1 MQKIARVC
9 LIGLCSAIAYKGIAF
24 AAAPASASEGSVKM
38 VFGATIIVAI
48 VIALLLFF
56 FARRESSKD
65 IALKRRSSLDWK
77 EYEPSA
83 TSGLSGQVSGQ
94 ISEQIGNLAGSTH
107 EREKIAGAI
116 VNIVNDELKKKTS
129 AIKAELSQRYEEI
142 VEEKKQKLVT
152 VQKDKQQTESVVRSI
167 AEGLVVVDAKGN
179 VLLMNQAAENLLGM
193 EKKKKIGK
201 PLLEDIKEEQLISLV
216 KETSSGQ
223 KEIELTSQ
231 KSDTKKVLRS
241 SSAVIE
247 DENGRTVGMVSVLSD
262 VTKQK
267 ELDRLKAD
275 FVSKVTHEL
284 RTPIAIIQN
293 SLSVIIEKSD
303 SLTEMQEKF
312 LTIIKR
318 NLERLQRLINDILD
332 LAKLEEK
339 KMVLRLEPASLENII
354 NDICESVGAWAKTK
368 SIEIERVIQK
378 DLPPQ
383 IEMDHLRIIQVLNNI
398 VGNAIKFTPRN
409 GKITIDAKLGSKGSE
424 VEVSVAD
431 TGVGIDKEDLPKV
444 FNKFQQVGE
453 RASTDISGTGL
464 GLSIAKE
471 IVELHHGRIWV
482 ESEKGHGTKFIFT
495 LPIKT

>member
-1 MQKIARVC
+1 
-9 LIGLCSAIAYKGIAF
+9 
-24 AAAPASASEGSVKM
+24 
-38 VFGATIIVAI
+38 
-48 VIALLLFF
+48 
-56 FARRESSKD
+56 
-65 IALKRRSSLDWK
+65 
-77 EYEPSA
+77 
-83 TSGLSGQVSGQ
+83 
-94 ISEQIGNLAGSTH
+94 
-107 EREKIAGAI
+107 
-116 VNIVNDELKKKTS
+116 
-129 AIKAELSQRYEEI
+129 
-142 VEEKKQKLVT
+142 
-152 VQKDKQQTESVVRSI
+152 
-167 AEGLVVVDAKGN
+167 
-179 VLLMNQAAENLLGM
+179 
-193 EKKKKIGK
+193 
-201 PLLEDIKEEQLISLV
+201 
-216 KETSSGQ
+216 
-223 KEIELTSQ
+223 
-231 KSDTKKVLRS
+231 
-241 SSAVIE
+241 
-247 DENGRTVGMVSVLSD
+247 
-262 VTKQK
+262 
-267 ELDRLKAD
+267 
-275 FVSKVTHEL
+275 
-284 RTPIAIIQN
+284 
-293 SLSVIIEKSD
+293 
-303 SLTEMQEKF
+303 MQEKF